1 MYMQSKIS
9 LISRNLIYV
18 DPTSLFP
25 SILNRFISSV
35 NLTFCMTSDF
45 GYILSLLFRQIGR
58 RSKDFFQILNWAKTD
73 AMIKYQRFKICV
85 KLQ

>member
-9 LISRNLIYV
+9 LISRHLIYV
-18 DPTSLFP
+18 DQTSLFL
-25 SILNRFISSV
+25 SILNTVISDV

-58 RSKDFFQILNWAKTD
+58 RSKDFFSDTELSQNRRNDKVS
-73 AMIKYQRFKICV
+73 KI
-85 KLQ
+85 

>member
-9 LISRNLIYV
+9 LKSRHLIYV
-18 DPTSLFP
+18 DQTSLFL
-25 SILNRFISSV
+25 SILNKVISDV

-58 RSKDFFQILNWAKTD
+58 RSKDFFFRYWIEPKQTQW
-73 AMIKYQRFKICV
+73 
-85 KLQ
+85 

>member
-18 DPTSLFP
+18 DQTSLFP

-58 RSKDFFQILNWAKTD
+58 RSKDFFSDTELSKNRRNDKVS
-73 AMIKYQRFKICV
+73 KI
-85 KLQ
+85 

>member
-18 DPTSLFP
+18 DQTSLFP

-58 RSKDFFQILNWAKTD
+58 RSKDFFSDTELSQNRRNDKVS
-73 AMIKYQRFKICV
+73 KI
-85 KLQ
+85 

>member
-18 DPTSLFP
+18 DQTSLFP

-58 RSKDFFQILNWAKTD
+58 RSKDFFSDNELSQNRRNDKVS
-73 AMIKYQRFKICV
+73 KI
-85 KLQ
+85 

>member
-18 DPTSLFP
+18 DQTSLFL
-25 SILNRFISSV
+25 SILNKFISSV

-58 RSKDFFQILNWAKTD
+58 RSKDFFSDTELSQNRRNDKVS
-73 AMIKYQRFKICV
+73 KI
-85 KLQ
+85 

>member
-9 LISRNLIYV
+9 LISRHLIYV
-18 DPTSLFP
+18 DQTSLFL
-25 SILNRFISSV
+25 SILNKVISDV

-58 RSKDFFQILNWAKTD
+58 RSKDFFFSDTELSQNRRNDKVS
-73 AMIKYQRFKICV
+73 KI
-85 KLQ
+85 

>member
-9 LISRNLIYV
+9 LISRHLIYV
-18 DPTSLFP
+18 DQTSLSL
-25 SILNRFISSV
+25 SILNKVISDV

-58 RSKDFFQILNWAKTD
+58 RSKDFFSDTELSQNRRNDKVS
-73 AMIKYQRFKICV
+73 KI
-85 KLQ
+85 

>member
-9 LISRNLIYV
+9 LISRHLIYV
-18 DPTSLFP
+18 DQTSLFL
-25 SILNRFISSV
+25 SILNKVISDV

-58 RSKDFFQILNWAKTD
+58 HSKDFFSDTELSQNRRNDKVS
-73 AMIKYQRFKICV
+73 KI
-85 KLQ
+85 

>member
-9 LISRNLIYV
+9 LISRHLIHV
-18 DPTSLFP
+18 DQTSLFLV
-25 SILNRFISSV
+25 SILNKFISDV

-58 RSKDFFQILNWAKTD
+58 RSKDFFFQILN
-73 AMIKYQRFKICV
+73 
-85 KLQ
+85 

>member
-9 LISRNLIYV
+9 LISRHLIYV
-18 DPTSLFP
+18 DQTSLFR
-25 SILNRFISSV
+25 SILNKVISDV

-58 RSKDFFQILNWAKTD
+58 RSKDFFSDTELSQNRRNDKVS
-73 AMIKYQRFKICV
+73 KI
-85 KLQ
+85 

>member
-18 DPTSLFP
+18 DQTSLFP
-25 SILNRFISSV
+25 SILNKFISSV

-58 RSKDFFQILNWAKTD
+58 RSKDFFSDTELSQNRRNDKVS
-73 AMIKYQRFKICV
+73 KI
-85 KLQ
+85 